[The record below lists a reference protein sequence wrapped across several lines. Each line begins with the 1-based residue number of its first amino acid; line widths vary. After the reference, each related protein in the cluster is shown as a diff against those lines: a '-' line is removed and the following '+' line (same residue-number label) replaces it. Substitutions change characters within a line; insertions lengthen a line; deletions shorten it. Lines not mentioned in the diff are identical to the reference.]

1 MQQGNPKPVRCGS
14 INCDQIQS
22 IDAADEIDLEG
33 IYFVLELIRL
43 KIRRMHLQACWG
55 YMFLCRH
62 IECASPIAAS
72 LVNAYVILSCFDRH
86 DAVRQHRRTVASQ
99 IRSDLIYAPLV
110 ISLSQ
115 LKHMQP
121 VRGFKGSLD

>member
-1 MQQGNPKPVRCGS
+1 MQQGNPKPVRFGS

-22 IDAADEIDLEG
+22 IDSADEIDLEG
-33 IYFVLELIRL
+33 IYFVLDADKVNRL
-43 KIRRMHLQACWG
+43 KIRRMHLQYGQACWG
-55 YMFLCRH
+55 YMFLCRP

-99 IRSDLIYAPLV
+99 I
-110 ISLSQ
+110 
-115 LKHMQP
+115 
-121 VRGFKGSLD
+121 